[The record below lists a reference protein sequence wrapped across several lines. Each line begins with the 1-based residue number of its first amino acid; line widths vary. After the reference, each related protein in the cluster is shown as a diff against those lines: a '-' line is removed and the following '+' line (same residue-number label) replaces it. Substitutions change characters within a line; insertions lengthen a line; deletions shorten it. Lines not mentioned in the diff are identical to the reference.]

1 MISILVKNILKRR
14 HSSFPPS
21 QFKHKREDR
30 ICRLLLTFSNKIYH
44 TIELIGVLYAASYT
58 QIFCAKKE
66 KNNAIRFNRS
76 IVLNVVA
83 KGVYSY
89 QQLLKNKAT
98 LRIEAGLKWHYNVIF
113 WLKIKN
119 IFQFEKAVV
128 ANKNFISESTKAVH
142 TYQR

>member
-1 MISILVKNILKRR
+1 M
-14 HSSFPPS
+14 
-21 QFKHKREDR
+21 
-30 ICRLLLTFSNKIYH
+30 
-44 TIELIGVLYAASYT
+44 

-66 KNNAIRFNRS
+66 KNNVIRFNRS

-142 TYQR
+142 TYQH